1 MCRMYVCL
9 SFVCM
14 YVYVHV
20 CMYVSTCCMCVCVSF
35 WCADV
40 SVCRLCMY
48 CITIHIPKLYFLCV
62 CIHMSKHTNT
72 YIYIYARYKRIHT
85 HIYTLK
91 AIRTTRAHR
100 QQLPVVHCVDAYSKA
115 SHAEPSV
122 EVEGRLIRN
131 GYGNI

>member
-1 MCRMYVCL
+1 MHACLLYVCMYMCMYVCTYL
-9 SFVCM
+9 LV
-14 YVYVHV
+14 V
-20 CMYVSTCCMCVCVSF
+20 CVCVSF

-48 CITIHIPKLYFLCV
+48 CIAIHIPKLYFLCV

>member
-1 MCRMYVCL
+1 MYP
-9 SFVCM
+9 
-14 YVYVHV
+14 YVDCACTVSQYTYRS
-20 CMYVSTCCMCVCVSF
+20 CTSYVSAYICLNTQ
-35 WCADV
+35 
-40 SVCRLCMY
+40 
-48 CITIHIPKLYFLCV
+48 IH
-62 CIHMSKHTNT
+62 
-72 YIYIYARYKRIHT
+72 IYIYARYKRIHT